1 MTYHS
6 LDYKLSAIK
15 YYKKDLYRK
24 LRWFSFINHQ
34 KTEDKMINNFKNKFG
49 NPNKTIV
56 CFGDYEQKK
65 HLKFSPPTKGIG
77 MRTLFRKAGYKVY
90 LVDEYK
96 TSKINHYN
104 LQENEKFRKR
114 QNPRPWKTN
123 IVKYHGLLRSK
134 SVPNSELDKQILVN
148 RDVNGSLNIRMI
160 ALCHINKKKIP
171 TEFSRKKQ

>member
-1 MTYHS
+1 M
-6 LDYKLSAIK
+6 KLLQDGQDK
-15 YYKKDLYRK
+15 YY
-24 LRWFSFINHQ
+24 WI
-34 KTEDKMINNFKNKFG
+34 I
-49 NPNKTIV
+49 I
-56 CFGDYEQKK
+56 
-65 HLKFSPPTKGIG
+65 
-77 MRTLFRKAGYKVY
+77 
-90 LVDEYK
+90 
-96 TSKINHYN
+96 

-171 TEFSRKKQ
+171 TEFSRKTIIQQGFIGVNL

>member
-1 MTYHS
+1 
-6 LDYKLSAIK
+6 
-15 YYKKDLYRK
+15 
-24 LRWFSFINHQ
+24 
-34 KTEDKMINNFKNKFG
+34 
-49 NPNKTIV
+49 
-56 CFGDYEQKK
+56 
-65 HLKFSPPTKGIG
+65 LKFSPPTKGIG
-77 MRTLFRKAGYKVY
+77 MRTLFRKAGYQVY

-171 TEFSRKKQ
+171 IEFSRKTIIQ